1 MWDVEKTRIGRSDL
15 EKGKE
20 KNLVEVVENILKE
33 LERLRNDVARLEKML
48 KDDTD

>member
-1 MWDVEKTRIGRSDL
+1 MWDVKKTRIGRSDL

-33 LERLRNDVARLEKML
+33 LERLRNDVARLETML
-48 KDDTD
+48 KEDIN

>member
-1 MWDVEKTRIGRSDL
+1 L

-48 KDDTD
+48 KEDAD

>member
-1 MWDVEKTRIGRSDL
+1 L

-20 KNLVEVVENILKE
+20 KNLVEVVEHILKE

-48 KDDTD
+48 KENTD